1 MTKYNT
7 YANIRTSSQLERK
20 LTGWHIDKYPLEPYE
35 GRKEA
40 IMAKKT
46 AIHRS
51 NPNANV
57 AKRSYFLAWAE
68 KNPEEAWKQAQEEQ
82 KDKPW
87 QMQALRSDEGEAARA
102 AIRATYLTP
111 LIEAQAKLAS
121 FPKPSPAKV
130 VARNELEEA
139 RKRYSEVEKTL
150 RPRPRRRR

>member
-1 MTKYNT
+1 
-7 YANIRTSSQLERK
+7 
-20 LTGWHIDKYPLEPYE
+20 
-35 GRKEA
+35 
-40 IMAKKT
+40 MAKKT

-51 NPNANV
+51 NHGVGA
-57 AKRSYFLAWAE
+57 ARKGRFLTWAE

-121 FPKPSPAKV
+121 LPKVSPARRPAQLAAKAARECFSEIE
-130 VARNELEEA
+130 VA
-139 RKRYSEVEKTL
+139 L
-150 RPRPRRRR
+150 RPRPRRHR

>member
-7 YANIRTSSQLERK
+7 YANIRTSNQLERK

-68 KNPEEAWKQAQEEQ
+68 KNPEKAWKQAIDGKETS
-82 KDKPW
+82 PW
-87 QMQALRSDEGEAARA
+87 MVRALQSREGQAAAA
-102 AIRATYLTP
+102 AIKTAYLDA
-111 LIEAQAKLAS
+111 LMAAEAKLAS
-121 FPKPSPAKV
+121 FPKPSPASKAAQADLRK
-130 VARNELEEA
+130 ARQRYVEVKEALE
-139 RKRYSEVEKTL
+139 
-150 RPRPRRRR
+150 PRRRHR

>member
-1 MTKYNT
+1 
-7 YANIRTSSQLERK
+7 
-20 LTGWHIDKYPLEPYE
+20 
-35 GRKEA
+35 
-40 IMAKKT
+40 MAKKT

-68 KNPEEAWKQAQEEQ
+68 KNPEEAWKQAIDRKETS
-82 KDKPW
+82 PW
-87 QMQALRSDEGEAARA
+87 MVRALQSREGQAAAA

-150 RPRPRRRR
+150 RPRRR